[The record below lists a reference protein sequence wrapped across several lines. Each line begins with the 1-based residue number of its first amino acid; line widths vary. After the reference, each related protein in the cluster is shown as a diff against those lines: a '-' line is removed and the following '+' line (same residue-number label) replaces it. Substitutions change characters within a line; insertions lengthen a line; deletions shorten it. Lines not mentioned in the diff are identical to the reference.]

1 MAHPLFLTKLLI
13 RTGLARYLP
22 GIQRLTDG
30 GTDFLPYY
38 SNAVLAAPRAE
49 LKCAA
54 VLTESPP
61 PDTIDLSLGTPR
73 FDAGPSALRLPAERR
88 GLPPLA
94 GLPELRGA
102 VAERLL
108 AEDQLA
114 VSPAD
119 EVLITHGAAGALHT
133 VLDAF
138 VNAGDRVVLLD
149 PCSPLFSLALRTHR
163 ARITW
168 LGTWMEEG
176 RLRFRLDEL
185 ERALRRARLLILCA
199 PNNPSGGAVAPE
211 DLEQI
216 AWWAERH
223 DVLLY
228 SDESFRRFRYEG
240 DHVALGTL
248 GPARRRTLTVGSMS
262 KGHALAS
269 LRVGWVAGH
278 RHLVRPVCWP
288 LPCAA
293 FVAPVCQQLAT
304 AALRQ
309 PAAPFEQVLG
319 DLAARRRYAF
329 ERLGKGM
336 GLRPAWPVAGF
347 FLWVPV
353 AQTGLSGRVIADKL
367 LRDRRV
373 QVTPGDLFGPS
384 GLGCVRLSYA
394 TEEGRLREGLSRL
407 ADFLRDPGA
416 VPRPRALAQE
426 ASGGRQPPD
435 AAAESGG

>member
-38 SNAVLAAPRAE
+38 SDAVLAAPRAE
-49 LKCAA
+49 LKRAA

-61 PDTIDLSLGTPR
+61 PDAIDLSLGTPR
-73 FDAGPSALRLPAERR
+73 FDAGPAAMRLPAERR
-88 GLPPLA
+88 GLPPPG

-108 AEDQLA
+108 ADDQLA

-138 VNAGDRVVLLD
+138 VNAGDRVVLFD
-149 PCSPLFSLALRTHR
+149 PCSPLFPLALRTHR

-168 LGTWMEEG
+168 LTTRMEEG

-185 ERALRRARLLILCA
+185 ERALRRARLLILCS
-199 PNNPSGGAVAPE
+199 PNNPSGGAIAPE

-240 DHVALGTL
+240 EPMALGTL

-278 RHLVRPVCWP
+278 RHLVRPC
-288 LPCAA
+288 LLAAALRAA
-293 FVAPVCQQLAT
+293 FVPTVCQQLAM

-309 PAAPFEQVLG
+309 PAEPFEQVLG

-336 GLRPAWPVAGF
+336 GLRPAWPAGGF

-353 AQTGLSGRVIADKL
+353 AQTGLSGRDFADKL

-384 GLGCVRLSYA
+384 GAGCVRLSYA

-407 ADFLRDPGA
+407 ADFLRDHGA
-416 VPRPRALAQE
+416 FPRPLVLPVHTNSCAGIG
-426 ASGGRQPPD
+426 GGRQ
-435 AAAESGG
+435 